1 MKNAFI
7 FSPEKSR
14 CENVSARPHEFL
26 KKKNVLKSVL
36 KKKKQL
42 VKTIFANISTL
53 TVLQVALVKVT
64 VASALSQVIESLSHD
79 VTDTGRRD
87 P

>member
-1 MKNAFI
+1 MPSFFHRKSPDVKMCQPGPLN
-7 FSPEKSR
+7 FS
-14 CENVSARPHEFL
+14 
-26 KKKNVLKSVL
+26 KKNVLKSVL

>member
-1 MKNAFI
+1 MPSFFHQRSTDVKMFQPGPLN
-7 FSPEKSR
+7 FS
-14 CENVSARPHEFL
+14 
-26 KKKNVLKSVL
+26 KKKCFEKCIK

-64 VASALSQVIESLSHD
+64 VTSALSQVIESLSHD